1 MKLSKQEI
9 INYLSVNQTERWK
22 IIALHN
28 INDIIAV
35 NDELDDRDIYTFRH
49 DVEFYEALYD
59 YNSPFED
66 LLNDFFMLHLD
77 IKENSNDVMIWLQRI
92 YA

>member
-1 MKLSKQEI
+1 MKLTTQEI
-9 INYLSVNQTERWK
+9 IDFLSVNQDTWK
-22 IIALHN
+22 KVALHN
-28 INDIIAV
+28 IDDISAV
-35 NDELDDRDIYTFRH
+35 NDELDSRDIYTLRH
-49 DVEFYEALYD
+49 DCTFYDALND
-59 YNSPFED
+59 YNTPFED